1 MMIFANLVV
10 EREPFSWADL
20 PAGLIQWV
28 QGAGS
33 LAAVALVFW
42 MILYVVRTLT
52 GTAEK
57 RGDKL
62 PNWITTGFI
71 IALIV
76 SAVAYLAA
84 GGVRLWGALEDE
96 APPDP
101 TGGSLLE
108 SGLLTLGGAGALLA
122 VILPFSLDVIRL
134 RWRRIWALAKLSF
147 KEAIRRRVLW
157 TFSAFL
163 LVFLFASWF
172 IDYKPENQVRN
183 YVRVVYW
190 AMTPLLLV
198 TAGLLAAFSIPGDIR
213 NQTIHTIVTKP
224 VERFEIVVGRF
235 LGYAMLMTIVLF
247 VMTTISLL
255 YTFRQI
261 DPDARVES
269 MRARVPVY
277 GELDI
282 QPKGENVGREWEY
295 RRYIAGGPSSNYRA
309 IWTFQDLPSGLASR
323 DQAVPCEFAFD
334 VFRTTK
340 GVENLGVLCSFTFQT
355 WRWDPSQI
363 SKYTQE
369 RERRKSQPNA
379 DPAAIDNELAQ
390 QYGYYELRSKEIF
403 DYHTLSLEVPAGLFK
418 NALVDDS
425 KRVATGKKGER
436 PPALQVIVKC
446 DSPTQYVGVA
456 KRDLYLLEADRTF
469 TMNFFKGATGLWLRV
484 CLVLGLAV
492 AMSTY
497 LTGVISF
504 LTTMFLYI
512 AGGFQEY
519 VQSLAQGT
527 LIGGGPMESFIRLA
541 NKENQVTPMDQSV
554 ATRLVLG
561 GDEMFRWVFRR
572 VLDVFPDVDRFD
584 WTDYVAE
591 GFNFAGPSVLLH
603 VLLLAGYLLP
613 WGILAYY
620 LMKWREIAS

>member
-1 MMIFANLVV
+1 MIFANLIV
-10 EREPFSWADL
+10 EREPPTWADL
-20 PAGLIQWV
+20 PAGILIWFQS
-28 QGAGS
+28 AGS
-33 LAAVALVFW
+33 LAAVALIFW
-42 MILYVVRTLT
+42 LILYFVRQVT
-52 GTAEK
+52 GMAEQRGEKFPARMTTWFVTA
-57 RGDKL
+57 L
-62 PNWITTGFI
+62 
-71 IALIV
+71 LV
-76 SAVAYLAA
+76 SAVGYVAA
-84 GGVRLWGALEDE
+84 GGVHLLSVLGEE
-96 APPDP
+96 APTPDS
-101 TGGSLLE
+101 GLSKVE
-108 SGLLTLGGAGALLA
+108 SWLLTLGGAGALLA
-122 VILPFSLDVIRL
+122 VVLPFCHDAVRL
-134 RWRRIWALAKLSF
+134 RWRRIWALAKLGF
-147 KEAIRRRVLW
+147 KEAIRRRILW

-198 TAGLLAAFSIPGDIR
+198 TAGLLASFSIPADIR

-235 LGYAMLMTIVLF
+235 LGYAMLMTIVLG
-247 VMTTISLL
+247 VMTAVSLL

-261 DPDARVES
+261 DPDAQAES

-295 RRYIAGGPSSNYRA
+295 RRYIAGGAQSNYRA
-309 IWTFQDLPSGLASR
+309 IWTFPELPSRLAAR
-323 DQAVPCEFAFD
+323 DKTPVPCEFSFD

-340 GVENLGVLCSFTFQT
+340 GIENQGVLCSFTFQT
-355 WRWDPSQI
+355 RNWEPAQI

-379 DPAAIDNELAQ
+379 DASVIDEELAQ
-390 QYGYYELRSKEIF
+390 QYGYFELRSKQIF
-403 DYHTLSLEVPAGLFK
+403 DYHTMSLDVPAGLFK
-418 NALVDDS
+418 NALETSAPSGAD
-425 KRVATGKKGER
+425 KKGER
-436 PPALQVIVKC
+436 RPALQIIVKC

-469 TMNFFKGATGLWLRV
+469 GVNFFKGAAGLWLRV

-492 AMSTY
+492 ALSTY
-497 LTGVISF
+497 LSGVISF

-519 VQSLAQGT
+519 VQSLAMGT
-527 LIGGGPMESFIRLA
+527 LVGGGPMESFIRLA
-541 NKENQVTPMDQSV
+541 NKENQITPLEQTV
-554 ATRLVLG
+554 AARLVMG
-561 GDEMFRWVFRR
+561 SDEVFRWVFRR
-572 VLDVFPDVDRFD
+572 VLDIFPDVDRFD

-591 GFNFAGPSVLLH
+591 GFNVAGTSVLLH
-603 VLLLAGYLLP
+603 ILILVAYLLP
-613 WGILAYY
+613 WALLAYY
-620 LMKWREIAS
+620 LMKWREIASS